1 MMMIIIVIVIII
13 IIIII
18 IIMSLQHI
26 ISACPVLTKEQY
38 IKRHDEVCAQ
48 LHLNISNEGR
58 SDNK

>member
-13 IIIII
+13 IIIIK
-18 IIMSLQHI
+18 SLQHI